1 MHLIEVS
8 VRKDKITVSGH
19 AGYAEAGKDIVCAG
33 VTAQTMSLVKSLNDL
48 TEDKIEYEISPGR
61 ADIYYRD
68 LSEAGKLLVD
78 SFFIGI
84 CLIAEEY
91 PDNVRIA

>member
-33 VTAQTMSLVKSLNDL
+33 VTALTMSLVKSLNDL

>member
-19 AGYAEAGKDIVCAG
+19 AGYAAAGKDIVCAG
-33 VTAQTMSLVKSLNDL
+33 VTALTMSLVRSLSDL

-61 ADIYYRD
+61 VDIYYGD

-91 PDNVRIA
+91 PDNVRVE